1 MNKNQQRLLSWV
13 SAAKEYIEADARNKK
28 YPLAIELIE
37 EINKIEKE
45 FKLCQIK

>member
-1 MNKNQQRLLSWV
+1 MNEKERRLLAWI
-13 SAAKEYIEADARNKK
+13 SAAKEYIETDARNKK

-45 FKLCQIK
+45 FENV